1 MRKGVDRQTVADALT
16 RVLTSRT
23 FARSERLRAFLKF
36 IVEMEQLGLGH
47 QLKGYTIGIDVF
59 CRGEGFDPGTDPLVR
74 VQAGKLRKLLNQFY
88 ADEGIDEP
96 LRIRIPLG
104 GYVPVY
110 EEASSHGAHTA
121 RETESHLCAEGLA
134 WSAQIRHLANSDLP
148 RIAIVDRSAGDR
160 KAAIFIHSLMG
171 ERNAPVLIEP
181 PLPSHNRLFD
191 TKPAAAL
198 QFEIYLDVFD
208 RDPDCLDISILHPAT
223 GTTLCR
229 SQLHQDDADDAMD
242 IALAAH
248 QFAATALTI
257 PGQIYRFSRKRKIAS
272 PLMHCLE
279 ATYRYQIEQT
289 EEALSH
295 ARDHQNMWSS
305 MRTSSGVITEIPR
318 LIALAHLAN

>member
-36 IVEMEQLGLGH
+36 VVEMEQVGLGH

-59 CRGEGFDPGTDPLVR
+59 SRGEGFDPGTDPLVR

-110 EEASSHGAHTA
+110 EEASSHTTHAA
-121 RETESHLCAEGLA
+121 RGTESHLRAEGVG
-134 WSAQIRHLANSDLP
+134 WSAQIDHLASSDLP
-148 RIAIVDRSAGDR
+148 RIAIIDRSTGDR
-160 KAAIFIHSLMG
+160 KAAIFMHSLLG
-171 ERNAPVLIEP
+171 ERNTPVIMEP
-181 PLPSHNRLFD
+181 PLSGRSRLSD
-191 TKPAAAL
+191 TRPDATL
-198 QFEIYLDVFD
+198 HFEIYLDVFD
-208 RDPDCLDISILHPAT
+208 RDPDCLDISIVHPAT
-223 GTTLCR
+223 GSTLSR
-229 SQLHQDDADDAMD
+229 SQLRQDEADDAMD

-248 QFAATALTI
+248 QFAAAALTI
-257 PGQIYRFSRKRKIAS
+257 PGLVYRFSRKRKIAS
-272 PLMHCLE
+272 PLMRCLE

-289 EEALSH
+289 EEALSQ

-305 MRTSSGVITEIPR
+305 MRTSHGVITEIPR
-318 LIALAHLAN
+318 LIALAYLAN

>member
-36 IVEMEQLGLGH
+36 VVEMEQVGLGH

-59 CRGEGFDPGTDPLVR
+59 SRGEGFDPGTDPLVR

-88 ADEGIDEP
+88 AEEGIDEP

-110 EEASSHGAHTA
+110 EEGSSHATHTA
-121 RETESHLCAEGLA
+121 RETESHLHAQGVG
-134 WSAQIRHLANSDLP
+134 WSAQVDHLASSDLP
-148 RIAIVDRSAGDR
+148 RIAIIDRSTGDR
-160 KAAIFIHSLMG
+160 KAAIFMHSLLG
-171 ERNAPVLIEP
+171 ERNTPVIMEP
-181 PLPSHNRLFD
+181 PLSGRSRLSD
-191 TKPAAAL
+191 IRPDATL
-198 QFEIYLDVFD
+198 HFEIYLDVFD
-208 RDPDCLDISILHPAT
+208 RDPDCLDISIVHPAT
-223 GTTLCR
+223 GSTLSR
-229 SQLHQDDADDAMD
+229 SQLRQDEADDGMD

-248 QFAATALTI
+248 QFVAAALTI
-257 PGQIYRFSRKRKIAS
+257 PGLVYRFSRKRKIAS
-272 PLMHCLE
+272 PLMRCLE

-289 EEALSH
+289 EEALSQ

-305 MRTSSGVITEIPR
+305 MRTSNGVITEIPR
-318 LIALAHLAN
+318 LIALAYLAN